1 LDIKEFAMNMNYIE
15 IIEDTAFQQPTVQP
29 APSPVFNPV
38 TVVSD
43 ASNSSVLNSQLTNA
57 SALHPGTMNMSNA
70 NVALSAAAI
79 ITPAQVAPIV
89 QDIPAHTQGANTAMS
104 AMGEVVLNA
113 TKPPVNIKVVGV
125 GGGGGNAV
133 THMIRSGVKN
143 VTYITVN
150 TDSQAL
156 YKTPADIKI
165 QLGDNGQG
173 AGANPNIARKYAEA
187 ARAQLKEALKG
198 ADMVFITA
206 GLGKGTGTG
215 ASAVVAQVAQELEA
229 LTVCVVTKPFTSE
242 GPGRAKLADAAADEL
257 EIHSDSIIVVLNS
270 KLEARN
276 PDGLM
281 KEWYQAADDV
291 LKNAVATI
299 VEIIQTNGYQN
310 VDFRDV
316 ASVIGANRGRALMGT
331 ARATGPHRAKEAAT
345 AVVNCDLLEEE
356 NLRTARGVL
365 INITAAEDSM
375 RGREITEVIDTIRA
389 SFADDV
395 TPIYGTTFDDS
406 MGDEMQVT
414 LIVSGIGARGKV
426 SLVPSLVEVTR
437 SSTTPGAGGYSGR
450 GDFGGIGQSLTS
462 LSNPVHPHVM
472 PVSPAS
478 PVSPTTPTAGLRTG
492 TDHVVFN
499 PLMTPQLEVAPEPV
513 SEFRLISAP
522 QTSHQPHAYV
532 PATPVVMG
540 GAQPSIPTLTQ
551 EIDRSN
557 MLREATTYRQEPM
570 PAAQLMPAPAAVM
583 SSPFNLAPVTV
594 VTHVVDSTDAASLMF
609 NPSSMSNPRQES
621 QKIVTAMQ
629 ASGVPNIEIP
639 TFLRN
644 QVN

>member
-1 LDIKEFAMNMNYIE
+1 MNMNYIE
-15 IIEDTAFQQPTVQP
+15 IIEDTAAHQAVAQQPALQP
-29 APSPVFNPV
+29 QSAVSTPIPSLNPNPILINPH
-38 TVVSD
+38 TTIVS
-43 ASNSSVLNSQLTNA
+43 A
-57 SALHPGTMNMSNA
+57 SAAQPETMTTPDQNTPPNMQDTTS
-70 NVALSAAAI
+70 
-79 ITPAQVAPIV
+79 
-89 QDIPAHTQGANTAMS
+89 QDITVTSYGANTAMS

-331 ARATGPHRAKEAAT
+331 ARATGPQRAKEAAT

-426 SLVPSLVEVTR
+426 SLVPSLVEVARATPPV
-437 SSTTPGAGGYSGR
+437 TTPHPVR
-450 GDFGGIGQSLTS
+450 TDFGAAGHGLTN
-462 LSNPVHPHVM
+462 LSHPAVSMAAAPSSVM
-472 PVSPAS
+472 
-478 PVSPTTPTAGLRTG
+478 SPTTPTAGLRTG
-492 TDHVVFN
+492 TDNVVFN
-499 PLMTPQLEVAPEPV
+499 PSMVSQLETAPEPV

-522 QTSHQPHAYV
+522 QAHVQPHTYA
-532 PATPVVMG
+532 PAAPVLMDTP
-540 GAQPSIPTLTQ
+540 QPAIPTLTQ
-551 EIDRSN
+551 EIDRN
-557 MLREATTYRQEPM
+557 QVARDATHYRADYTPSHLVSA
-570 PAAQLMPAPAAVM
+570 PAPASMYQPAAVM
-583 SSPFNLAPVTV
+583 QSPFNPAPVTV
-594 VTHVVDSTDAASLMF
+594 VAHTADATDAAGLMF
-609 NPSSMSNPRQES
+609 NPSTMSNPKQES
-621 QKIVTAMQ
+621 QKIVNAMQ